1 MFSRLIR
8 VSIQL
13 YGNTQKKRP
22 KRESF
27 SSILKQCAFIL
38 PILEK
43 KITHCVSWNVQNN
56 DKSHIET
63 LFGNVQKFI
72 SDLNMLSINMQRHTL
87 SLKLAQFKADL
98 QKFNIFLQSTIS
110 KLTIPHKINE
120 TSFKTPS
127 KKISKTSSSP
137 TLQKRKKNPSKELH
151 SQLLHKLLLNSIGN
165 SNDEENIGSED
176 YDYGL
181 WTEPE
186 LEKDDADSFF
196 VSLNLEPPL
205 KKRKIQQLNKEEELR
220 SDSESEIKTLSRL

>member
-38 PILEK
+38 PIGK
-43 KITHCVSWNVQNN
+43 KDYTCVSWNVQNN

-137 TLQKRKKNPSKELH
+137 TLQKRKK
-151 SQLLHKLLLNSIGN
+151 I
-165 SNDEENIGSED
+165 
-176 YDYGL
+176 
-181 WTEPE
+181 
-186 LEKDDADSFF
+186 
-196 VSLNLEPPL
+196 PP
-205 KKRKIQQLNKEEELR
+205 KNYTHNF
-220 SDSESEIKTLSRL
+220 STNFY